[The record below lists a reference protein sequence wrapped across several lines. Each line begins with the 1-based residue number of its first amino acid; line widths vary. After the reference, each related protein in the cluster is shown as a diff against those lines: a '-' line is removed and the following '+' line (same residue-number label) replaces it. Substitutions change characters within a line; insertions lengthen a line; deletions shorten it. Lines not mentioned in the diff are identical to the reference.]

1 MSAKLFRTTYSGRGT
16 LIDKMTS
23 RDFYSTLPLFFVGLA
38 AVTSLV
44 SFRDNYPDG
53 LKKLSLF
60 WVFNFCVDLCG
71 HITKFYGLKN
81 HWLYNIYF
89 WLMYLVLAHLYD
101 GQVKHKYVHLAIR
114 VFYIVLPLLVLAES
128 LVSGIDKL
136 QTMMLVAG
144 SIFMIFLAA
153 AYFRQLYLSEDNE
166 SVARDP
172 WFWFS
177 FGFILYFGCTVP
189 FLGMLNYLWGHY
201 KEFTNFYYSYFCN
214 SFAILLNLLIITGFL
229 CRKNFQK
236 SR

>member
-1 MSAKLFRTTYSGRGT
+1 MNVKL
-16 LIDKMTS
+16 LI
-23 RDFYSTLPLFFVGLA
+23 STFPLVVVGCAA
-38 AVTSLV
+38 AVSLI
-44 SFRDNYPDG
+44 SFRRHYTPA
-53 LKKLSLF
+53 LRILAVF

-71 HITKFYGLKN
+71 HITKYYGVKN

-89 WLMYLVLAHLYD
+89 WLMYLVLAYLYD
-101 GQVKHKYVHLAIR
+101 GQVKNKYVHWAIR
-114 VFYIVLPLLVLAES
+114 AFYLVFPLLVLAES
-128 LVSGIDKL
+128 FVSGIGKL

-201 KEFTNFYYSYFCN
+201 QEFTNFYYSYFCN

-229 CRKNFQK
+229 CQRNFQK

>member
-1 MSAKLFRTTYSGRGT
+1 MNAKL
-16 LIDKMTS
+16 LI
-23 RDFYSTLPLFFVGLA
+23 STLPLLVVGCAA
-38 AVTSLV
+38 AVSLV
-44 SFRDNYPDG
+44 SFRRHYPAA
-53 LKKLSLF
+53 LRKLSVF

-71 HITKFYGLKN
+71 HITKYYGLKN

-89 WLMYLVLAHLYD
+89 WLMYLVLAYLYD
-101 GQVKHKYVHLAIR
+101 RQVKNKYVHLAIR
-114 VFYIVLPLLVLAES
+114 AFYIVFPLLVLAES

-136 QTMMLVAG
+136 QTLMLVAG

-229 CRKNFQK
+229 CQRNFQK

>member
-1 MSAKLFRTTYSGRGT
+1 MNVKL
-16 LIDKMTS
+16 LI
-23 RDFYSTLPLFFVGLA
+23 STIPLLVVGCA
-38 AVTSLV
+38 AAISLI
-44 SFRDNYPDG
+44 SFRYNYPLA

-60 WVFNFCVDLCG
+60 WVFNFCIDLSG
-71 HITKFYGLKN
+71 HIMKYAGVKN

-89 WLMYLVLAHLYD
+89 WLMYLTLAYLYD
-101 GQVKHKYVHLAIR
+101 RQVKNKYVHRGIR
-114 VFYIVLPLLVLAES
+114 LFYIIFPLLVLAES
-128 LVSGIDKL
+128 MVSGIQTL
-136 QTMMLVAG
+136 QTMMLVTG
-144 SIFMIFLAA
+144 SVSMIFLAA

-166 SVARDP
+166 TVTQDP

-229 CRKNFQK
+229 CQRNSQK
-236 SR
+236 SL